1 MSGSNCRML
10 TWAANILLGGS
21 MLLGLASIGW
31 ATQDTRQPWRAPKSA
46 RELRNP
52 VAVTPQGMRAAAR
65 FYKENCVTCHGRAGA
80 SNGPAAESLPQRPA
94 NFTDESLMRRASD
107 GELFWKISTGRAPM
121 PAWQG
126 KLSESERWQL
136 VNYLRMLA
144 MRAQYRYL
152 GSA

>member
-1 MSGSNCRML
+1 MPRSKCQSFALVAG
-10 TWAANILLGGS
+10 LLLVGLI
-21 MLLGLASIGW
+21 LLGLASISG
-31 ATQDTRQPWRAPKSA
+31 ANETRSPWRAPRLA

-52 VAVTPQGMRAAAR
+52 ISVTPQGMSAAAQL
-65 FYKENCVTCHGRAGA
+65 YKENCVTCHGRTGN

-94 NFTDESLMRRASD
+94 NFTDESLMRRATD

-121 PAWQG
+121 PSWQA
-126 KLSESERWQL
+126 KLSETERWQL